1 MKGHLRIP
9 YLARLGCSVGENLVS
24 DSFAT
29 DRELDIEADA
39 ASLLA
44 PDGDDD
50 LVESLEAS
58 PAPHATLSLDAA
70 GHPSREWRK
79 RVAARLLEVNKE
91 LWLILSLL
99 VISFV
104 LDYLVASSRVV
115 LGFYTLPTLYSA
127 YCLGRRH
134 ATLTA
139 LASICLVVL
148 LARVNADVLNVGP
161 LSSFSSESLSDL
173 MAWGGMLMVTAYAMG
188 TLYERN
194 ASRIKELRETY
205 QGVLMILRQFISKD
219 KYTENHSYRVSVY
232 AATIATYLNL
242 PPSRIEDIRTAGLLH
257 DIGKLDVSRELLHK
271 AAGLSK
277 AEYDQM
283 QQHVAKGGDILGPV
297 SSSLH
302 GIIPIVLAHHDRFDG
317 KGERR
322 RLTRD
327 VPMGARIIA
336 VADVYDALSS
346 DRPYRKAMSPFD
358 ARETIIKGSGSQFDP
373 MVVTAFLK
381 AFSEGA
387 LEIPEIVV

>member
-1 MKGHLRIP
+1 LPEVSPRNRVTTTESEAGAL
-9 YLARLGCSVGENLVS
+9 LARPDSEDLHEHRAHRLPEPATFDVRPASYPDQHWKRNLHVR
-24 DSFAT
+24 FAT
-29 DRELDIEADA
+29 
-39 ASLLA
+39 
-44 PDGDDD
+44 
-50 LVESLEAS
+50 
-58 PAPHATLSLDAA
+58 
-70 GHPSREWRK
+70 
-79 RVAARLLEVNKE
+79 VNKE